1 MGNTMPRTTVN
12 ISTSTI
18 FRIILIALALI
29 FLYVIRDVLVLLFFA
44 VIIASAIDLP
54 VRRFDK
60 LKIPRLVSVL
70 LIYLICIGVL
80 IGLLIIF
87 IPSLAKEIKAFS
99 AEFPRYADELYQK
112 FQRLQDGS
120 LKYQKAITEIQQF
133 LGGFG
138 DNLREWA
145 GHIFSKTFN
154 IFGGLFS
161 VVIVIVISFYL
172 SVQKNGIQHLL
183 KGITPREHEPYVLN
197 LWARAQKK
205 MGHWLQGQ
213 LFLAIIVGVLVY
225 IGLSLLNVR
234 FALLLAIIAG
244 IFELVPYIGPVLAGI
259 PAVILALFQAPIL
272 ALWVLILYIVIQ
284 QLENYLLVP
293 LIMKKVVGLNPVVV
307 IIALLVGGKLL
318 GIIGILLA
326 VPAAA
331 VLAEFFKDV
340 KRK

>member
-1 MGNTMPRTTVN
+1 MPKTTIE

-18 FRIILIALALI
+18 FRIVFIALVLI
-29 FLYVIRDVLVLLFFA
+29 FLYAIRDILVLIFFA
-44 VIIASAIDLP
+44 LIIASAVDLP
-54 VRRFDK
+54 ARRLDK

-70 LIYLICIGVL
+70 LIYLVFIGVL
-80 IGLLIIF
+80 IGLLVVF
-87 IPSLAKEIKAFS
+87 IPSLAREMKDFS

-120 LKYQKAITEIQQF
+120 LKYQKAITEIQRL
-133 LGGFG
+133 LGGMG
-138 DNLREWA
+138 DKLREWA
-145 GHIFSKTFN
+145 SNIFSTTLS

-161 VVIVIVISFYL
+161 VIIVIVISFYL
-172 SVQKNGIQHLL
+172 AVQKNGIQHLL
-183 KGITPREHEPYVLN
+183 KGVTPKEHEPYVLD

-213 LFLAIIVGVLVY
+213 LFLAIVVGVLVY
-225 IGLSLLNVR
+225 IGLSLLNIR

-244 IFELVPYIGPVLAGI
+244 IFELVPYIGPVLAGV

-272 ALWVLILYIVIQ
+272 ALWVLILYFVVQ

-293 LIMKKVVGLNPVVV
+293 LVMKKVVGLNPVVV

-318 GIIGILLA
+318 GILGILLA

-331 VLAEFFKDV
+331 VLAEFFKDF